1 VSEYQGKISWSEVD
15 SLENKYPVSFVFIRA
30 TVGDDR
36 LVGLKIGLA
45 PKKTNSLEG
54 PITITAQRK
63 LSRTGGAFIK
73 TVSLNGRFTSS
84 FRY

>member
-1 VSEYQGKISWSEVD
+1 MIGWMRS
-15 SLENKYPVSFVFIRA
+15 
-30 TVGDDR
+30 
-36 LVGLKIGLA
+36 LKIGLA

-73 TVSLNGRFTSS
+73 TVSLNKEIYLQF
-84 FRY
+84 